1 MLICSY
7 QSVSIVLYMCV
18 MLVLL
23 YDKTEEDR
31 RQKTEDRRQGIYF
44 QCNSQHGIRYQHYR
58 DKAVCLI
65 SLRPTSY
72 VPEARI

>member
-31 RQKTEDRRQGIYF
+31 R
-44 QCNSQHGIRYQHYR
+44 
-58 DKAVCLI
+58 
-65 SLRPTSY
+65 
-72 VPEARI
+72 

>member
-31 RQKTEDRRQGIYF
+31 RQKTEDRGF
-44 QCNSQHGIRYQHYR
+44 
-58 DKAVCLI
+58 I
-65 SLRPTSY
+65 SNATANM
-72 VPEARI
+72 E